1 MFTRLALLDHFEDAP
16 QLARLAQSAVAL
28 YPQEPN
34 IVLIRLRQFGEA
46 VLQYL
51 AERWQLDTGGLDT
64 PLDVLRLLDYKL
76 LAPEKII
83 DTLNE
88 LRVKGNQ
95 AVHDLHEDPA
105 DAAANLQHAET
116 VAQWLYDTFILPEQL
131 IAERARREAEDQA
144 AHAAAKERAAL
155 EAKDLAKFL
164 AEEEK
169 QAAKA
174 RKQAK
179 REEKRAERAIEKA
192 ERKAQIAAEKQQRVR
207 QYEEK
212 TRLRRAR
219 QQEYQRRVRRAE
231 ALYEEGKRF
240 KAERDY
246 ANAVRC
252 FSEAAEIGSARS
264 MVQMGLAYSNGWLGE
279 KDAAKAFYWNSRA
292 AKAGNVVGVNN
303 LAICYTRGEGVA
315 ADPERAMRLY
325 RQAARDGYAIAQHN
339 LGTQYRKGELTK
351 RNLKQAIVWYK
362 KAAAQGVPQSNYWLG
377 RIFWHLG
384 DPDEAV
390 RHMRRAAK
398 RGHADSIEWLKQH
411 GLSPSDP
418 S

>member
-131 IAERARREAEDQA
+131 LAERARREAEDQA

-155 EAKDLAKFL
+155 EAKELAKFL

-174 RKQAK
+174 RKQAQ
-179 REEKRAERAIEKA
+179 REAKRAERALEKA

-219 QQEYQRRVRRAE
+219 QQDFKRRMRRAE

-240 KAERDY
+240 KAQRDY

-252 FSEAAEIGSARS
+252 FSQAAEIGSVPS
-264 MVQMGLAYSNGWLGE
+264 MVQMGLAYINGWLGE

-292 AKAGNVVGVNN
+292 AKAGDIDGINN
-303 LAICYTRGEGVA
+303 LAICYADGEGVA

-339 LGTQYRKGELTK
+339 LGCEYRKGRITK
-351 RNLKQAIVWYK
+351 RNLKQAVVWYK
-362 KAAAQGVPQSNYWLG
+362 RAAAQGIYQSDYWLG
-377 RIFWHLG
+377 IIYEYRSE
-384 DPDEAV
+384 PDKAV

-398 RGHADSIEWLKQH
+398 RNYADAIEWLRQH
-411 GLSPSDP
+411 GLSSSD
-418 S
+418 SS

>member
-179 REEKRAERAIEKA
+179 REGKRAERAIEKA

-231 ALYEEGKRF
+231 ALYEEGQRF
-240 KAERDY
+240 KAGRDY
-246 ANAVRC
+246 VNAVRC

-264 MVQMGLAYSNGWLGE
+264 MVQMGLAYSNGWLGK

-292 AKAGNVVGVNN
+292 AQKGDVDGVNN
-303 LAICYTRGEGVA
+303 LAICYADGEGVA

-339 LGTQYRKGELTK
+339 LGCEYRKGRITK
-351 RNLKQAIVWYK
+351 RNLKQAVVWYK
-362 KAAAQGVPQSNYWLG
+362 RAAAQGIYQSDYWLG
-377 RIFWHLG
+377 IIYEYRSE
-384 DPDEAV
+384 PDKAV

-398 RGHADSIEWLKQH
+398 RNYADAIEWLRQH

>member
-174 RKQAK
+174 RKQAQ
-179 REEKRAERAIEKA
+179 REAKRAERAIEKA
-192 ERKAQIAAEKQQRVR
+192 ERKAQIAAEKQQRG
-207 QYEEK
+207 Q
-212 TRLRRAR
+212 
-219 QQEYQRRVRRAE
+219 VRR
-231 ALYEEGKRF
+231 
-240 KAERDY
+240 
-246 ANAVRC
+246 
-252 FSEAAEIGSARS
+252 
-264 MVQMGLAYSNGWLGE
+264 Q
-279 KDAAKAFYWNSRA
+279 RA
-292 AKAGNVVGVNN
+292 Q
-303 LAICYTRGEGVA
+303 TRGRAVEHHGA
-315 ADPERAMRLY
+315 RKHIAPPETVGRPA
-325 RQAARDGYAIAQHN
+325 AQHRAQRHAHKTDAHHPAR
-339 LGTQYRKGELTK
+339 LLRTQAPLFGQSHQHK
-351 RNLKQAIVWYK
+351 RHHARVHRIKQPT
-362 KAAAQGVPQSNYWLG
+362 QPN
-377 RIFWHLG
+377 
-384 DPDEAV
+384 
-390 RHMRRAAK
+390 
-398 RGHADSIEWLKQH
+398 
-411 GLSPSDP
+411 
-418 S
+418 

>member
-131 IAERARREAEDQA
+131 IAERARR
-144 AHAAAKERAAL
+144 
-155 EAKDLAKFL
+155 
-164 AEEEK
+164 
-169 QAAKA
+169 
-174 RKQAK
+174 
-179 REEKRAERAIEKA
+179 
-192 ERKAQIAAEKQQRVR
+192 
-207 QYEEK
+207 
-212 TRLRRAR
+212 
-219 QQEYQRRVRRAE
+219 
-231 ALYEEGKRF
+231 
-240 KAERDY
+240 
-246 ANAVRC
+246 
-252 FSEAAEIGSARS
+252 
-264 MVQMGLAYSNGWLGE
+264 
-279 KDAAKAFYWNSRA
+279 
-292 AKAGNVVGVNN
+292 
-303 LAICYTRGEGVA
+303 
-315 ADPERAMRLY
+315 
-325 RQAARDGYAIAQHN
+325 
-339 LGTQYRKGELTK
+339 
-351 RNLKQAIVWYK
+351 
-362 KAAAQGVPQSNYWLG
+362 
-377 RIFWHLG
+377 
-384 DPDEAV
+384 
-390 RHMRRAAK
+390 
-398 RGHADSIEWLKQH
+398 
-411 GLSPSDP
+411 
-418 S
+418 

>member
-174 RKQAK
+174 
-179 REEKRAERAIEKA
+179 
-192 ERKAQIAAEKQQRVR
+192 QIAAEKQQRVR

-231 ALYEEGKRF
+231 ALYEEGKRY

-246 ANAVRC
+246 VNAVRC

-264 MVQMGLAYSNGWLGE
+264 MVQMGLAYSSGWLGE

-292 AKAGNVVGVNN
+292 AQKGDVDGVNN
-303 LAICYTRGEGVA
+303 LAICYADGEGVA

-339 LGTQYRKGELTK
+339 LGCEYRKGRITK
-351 RNLKQAIVWYK
+351 RNLKQAVVWYK
-362 KAAAQGVPQSNYWLG
+362 RAAAQGIYQSDYWLG
-377 RIFWHLG
+377 IIYEYRSE
-384 DPDEAV
+384 PDKAV

-398 RGHADSIEWLKQH
+398 HNYADAIEWLRQH
-411 GLSPSDP
+411 GLSSSEPS
-418 S
+418 

>member
-179 REEKRAERAIEKA
+179 REERRAERAIEKA

-264 MVQMGLAYSNGWLGE
+264 MVQMGLAYSEGWQGE
-279 KDAAKAFYWNSRA
+279 KDAKGVLLEQPRRQSGQCCWREQLGDLLYQGRGRRRRPRA
-292 AKAGNVVGVNN
+292 RHASLPSGGAG
-303 LAICYTRGEGVA
+303 
-315 ADPERAMRLY
+315 RLCH
-325 RQAARDGYAIAQHN
+325 RPAQSGN
-339 LGTQYRKGELTK
+339 P
-351 RNLKQAIVWYK
+351 
-362 KAAAQGVPQSNYWLG
+362 VPQGGTHQTQPETGYRLVQKSC
-377 RIFWHLG
+377 R
-384 DPDEAV
+384 P
-390 RHMRRAAK
+390 RRAPVKLLAGQDFLASGRPG
-398 RGHADSIEWLKQH
+398 RGGQAYAPCRQTRSC
-411 GLSPSDP
+411 
-418 S
+418 